1 MYAQQLSTFVGVTMS
16 RTFRYPYAARNFI
29 EAYANT
35 NYLRPLRGQELE
47 RFYVERGVHSELNSL
62 LGELEASALVTPPS
76 NTKFL
81 FVGHTGCGKS
91 TELSRLVSLI
101 NSPDDKYRT
110 LRENYLTVQ
119 YSVSEVVG
127 LYNIE
132 FVDIA
137 LSMVLGIYQAMEALG
152 HAVDD
157 TPARKVYDWL
167 YQEEEETSTRTRT
180 MGGGIGLDVGLGS
193 LIRLIDV
200 RLKSEGVVREE
211 IRTRIRKFIP
221 ELISLINQ
229 AIDEVSAVTGKHV
242 LLIID
247 DLDKIQPLENAL
259 RIFREHVGSLASF
272 RCFVI
277 YTAPISL
284 LYDPASTHVSQNMQI
299 HYMPMFRVRTRG
311 GEQESPDAADVT
323 TLREIVN
330 RRVHPTLFE
339 EGVVDRMIYM
349 TGGVLRELIRVI
361 RGCCVYCQE
370 YDLAQITHNA
380 LDIQKSKL
388 KGEYYRMLEHDD
400 YKWLRRVNRTK
411 SRADVNM
418 RHLESLCVLYYPNG
432 KGWFDVHPVVR
443 ELLEEWER
451 EALPAEA
458 QSTGQ

>member
-1 MYAQQLSTFVGVTMS
+1 MPRA
-16 RTFRYPYAARNFI
+16 RRYPSASRNFI

-35 NYLRPLRGQELE
+35 NYLRPLRGEDLD
-47 RFYVERGVHSELNSL
+47 RFYVQRGADSDLRAL
-62 LGELEASALVTPPS
+62 IGELEAAALTDPPN

-91 TELSRLVSLI
+91 TELSRLVSI
-101 NSPDDKYRT
+101 VNSPAEERRV
-110 LRENYLTVQ
+110 LRENYLPVQ
-119 YSVSEVVG
+119 YSISEVVG

-137 LSMVLGIYQAMEALG
+137 LSMVLGIYQAMETLG
-152 HAVDD
+152 HTVDD
-157 TPARKVYDWL
+157 SPARRVCDWL

-180 MGGGIGLDVGLGS
+180 MGGGVGLDLGLGS

-211 IRTRIRKFIP
+211 IRTRIRKYIP

-259 RIFREHVGSLASF
+259 RIFREHLRSLASF
-272 RCFVI
+272 TCFVI

-284 LYDPASTHVSQNMQI
+284 LYDPASMYLSQNMEI

-311 GEQESPDAADVT
+311 GDREPADATDVA
-323 TLREIVN
+323 TLREIVY
-330 RRVHPTLFE
+330 RRVHPSLFGN
-339 EGVVDRMIYM
+339 GVVERAIDV

-370 YDLAQITHNA
+370 YDLGQITHNV
-380 LDIQKSKL
+380 LDIQKRKL
-388 KGEYYRMLEHDD
+388 KGEYYRTLEHDD
-400 YKWLRRVNRTK
+400 YRWLRRVNRTK

-432 KGWFDVHPVVR
+432 KGWFDVHPIVR
-443 ELLEEWER
+443 ELLGEWER
-451 EALPAEA
+451 EALPADDRAERDE
-458 QSTGQ
+458 

>member
-1 MYAQQLSTFVGVTMS
+1 MPTLQHYPNAGHNFVD
-16 RTFRYPYAARNFI
+16 
-29 EAYANT
+29 AYANT
-35 NYLRPLRGQELE
+35 NYLRPLRGEDLD
-47 RFYVERGVHSELNSL
+47 RFYVERGEHSELMSVI
-62 LGELEASALVTPPS
+62 GELEAGAPANPPN

-91 TELSRLVSLI
+91 TELSMPVNII
-101 NSPDDKYRT
+101 NSSDSQHKV
-110 LRENYLTVQ
+110 LRENYLPVQ

-137 LSMVLGIYQAMEALG
+137 LSMILGIYRAMEALG
-152 HAVDD
+152 RAVDD
-157 TPARKVYDWL
+157 APARRVYDWL
-167 YQEEEETSTRTRT
+167 YQEKEDTSTRMRT
-180 MGGGIGLDVGLGS
+180 MEGGMRLNLALS
-193 LIRLIDV
+193 NLIQLIDV

-211 IRTRIRKFIP
+211 IRTRIGKYIP

-259 RIFREHVGSLASF
+259 RIFREHVRSLISF

-284 LYDPASTHVSQNMQI
+284 LYDPASTRVSQTMEI
-299 HYMPMFRVRTRG
+299 HYMPMFRVRTRA
-311 GEQESPDAADVT
+311 GERKQPEAVDVAL
-323 TLREIVN
+323 LREIVY
-330 RRVHPTLFE
+330 RRVHPALFGD
-339 EGVVDRMIYM
+339 GVVERAIDL
-349 TGGVLRELIRVI
+349 TGGVLREMIRVI

-370 YDLAQITHNA
+370 YELRQITHHV

-432 KGWFDVHPVVR
+432 KGWFDVHPIVR

-451 EALPAEA
+451 EALPAEEA
-458 QSTGQ
+458 AAPCAA

>member
-1 MYAQQLSTFVGVTMS
+1 MP
-16 RTFRYPYAARNFI
+16 RTHRYPSAARNFI
-29 EAYANT
+29 DAYANT
-35 NYLRPLRGQELE
+35 NYLRPLRGEDLD
-47 RFYVERGVHSELNSL
+47 RFYVERGVYSELKSL
-62 LGELEASALVTPPS
+62 IGELEAGALADPPN

-101 NSPDDKYRT
+101 NSPADEQSI
-110 LRENYLTVQ
+110 LRDNYLPVQ

-152 HAVDD
+152 HTVDD
-157 TPARKVYDWL
+157 APARRVYDWL
-167 YQEEEETSTRTRT
+167 YQEEEETKTRTHT

-193 LIRLIDV
+193 IIRLIDV

-221 ELISLINQ
+221 DLISLINQ
-229 AIDEVSAVTGKHV
+229 AIDEVSAITGKHV

-259 RIFREHVGSLASF
+259 RIFREHVRSLASF

-284 LYDPASTHVSQNMQI
+284 LYDPASTHASQTMEI

-311 GEQESPDAADVT
+311 GDQELSDAADVV
-323 TLREIVN
+323 TLREIVY
-330 RRVHPTLFE
+330 RRVHPSLFE
-339 EGVVDRMIYM
+339 DGVVDRLIYM

-370 YDLAQITHNA
+370 YDLGQITHNA

-451 EALPAEA
+451 EALPADL
-458 QSTGQ
+458 QVTG